1 MSDLPASELWCP
13 DAAAQPALQLTRF
26 TEHVRDTRGLDL
38 PDYDAL
44 WRWST
49 EDLTGFW
56 ASVWEFFGLDE
67 DSSYDEVLADETMP
81 GARWF
86 TGAHLNYAARTLA
99 PGEGD
104 DIAIVDVD
112 EEGRSRE
119 WTRSDLRR
127 RAHAFAAT
135 LVRHGIGPGDVV
147 VGYLPN
153 VAEAVAAFLGTALV
167 GGIWS
172 SVGQDY
178 AASAA
183 RDRFGQ
189 LRPKVLVTADGYRY
203 GGKVADRR
211 EAIQQLRSDLSGTL
225 VLAVLVDRVGLPVR
239 GDAWLP
245 WEAASSGDETVVAEA
260 VPFDHPLWV
269 LFSSGTTGV
278 PKGLVHSHGGVLLE
292 HLKVLGLQYDMHGG
306 DRFFWFTTPSWMLWN
321 FQVSA
326 LALGASILCYDG
338 SPTAPSVDRLWRLA
352 ADHGVTVLGA
362 SPGYLQACQDAGVEP
377 EALHL
382 DRLRVMS
389 SSGSPLPPS
398 VHAWVADR
406 LPRVPLISTSGGTDV
421 VSGFCGGALNV
432 PIHAGEVPARNLG
445 VALAAWDDAGREVVG
460 QVGELVVTRPMPS
473 MPVKFWDDPGGERYR
488 EAYFSVFPG
497 VWRHGDWVTV
507 TDRGSVVV
515 HGRSDSTLNRQGVR
529 MGSAD
534 IYAAVEGLA
543 EVTESLVVG
552 LELPDGGYWMPLFVV
567 LQQPATLDEELM
579 TRIRTAIR
587 EQASPRHVPDDVI
600 EVPAVPHT
608 GTGKKLEVPVKR
620 LLLDP
625 TSTSAVNRDSVDDPA
640 ALDELVRR
648 GRRVLEQRLPR

>member
-1 MSDLPASELWCP
+1 MGERDRSVLWRPDPAAEPGLE
-13 DAAAQPALQLTRF
+13 LTRF
-26 TEHVRDTRGLDL
+26 TAHVSATRGQVLA
-38 PDYDAL
+38 DYDAL
-44 WRWST
+44 WHWST
-49 EDLTGFW
+49 DDLTEFW
-56 ASVWEFFGLDE
+56 ASVWEFYGLDR
-67 DSSYDEVLADETMP
+67 DSSYDEVLADERMP

-86 TGAHLNYAARTLA
+86 TGAHLNYAARTLD
-99 PGEGD
+99 PGRPD
-104 DIAIVDVD
+104 DVAVLDVD
-112 EEGRSRE
+112 EEGRTRV
-119 WTRSDLRR
+119 WTRAELRR
-127 RAHAFAAT
+127 HAHAFAAT
-135 LVRHGIGPGDVV
+135 MAAHGVGRGDVV

-153 VAEAVAAFLGTALV
+153 TAESVAAFLGAALL
-167 GGIWS
+167 GAIWS

-203 GGKVADRR
+203 NGKVADRR
-211 EAIQQLRSDLSGTL
+211 GAIEQLSADLSETL
-225 VLAVLVDRVGLPVR
+225 VLEVLVDRVGLPVE
-239 GDAWLP
+239 GDHWLP
-245 WEAASSGDETVVAEA
+245 WADATDGSATVPAEA

-278 PKGLVHSHGGVLLE
+278 PKGLVHGHGGVLLE
-292 HLKVLGLQYDMHGG
+292 HLKVLGLQYDVRPG

-321 FQVSA
+321 LQVSA

-338 SPTAPSVDRLWRLA
+338 SPTVPTLDRLWRLA
-352 ADHGVTVLGA
+352 ADHGATVFGV
-362 SPGYLQACQDAGVEP
+362 SPGYLQACQDSGLEP
-377 EALHL
+377 EALDL
-382 DRLRVMS
+382 ERLRAMS

-398 VHAWVADR
+398 VHAWVAQR

-421 VSGFCGGALNV
+421 VSGFCGGALTV
-432 PIHAGEVPARNLG
+432 PICAGEVPARNLG
-445 VALAAWDDAGREVVG
+445 VAMAAWDDAGREVVNE
-460 QVGELVVTRPMPS
+460 VGELVVTRPMPS
-473 MPVKFWDDPGGERYR
+473 MPVAFWDDPTGERYR

-507 TDRGSVVV
+507 TDRGSVIV
-515 HGRSDSTLNRQGVR
+515 HGRSDSTLNRHGVR

-534 IYAAVEGLA
+534 IYAAVEALE

-552 LELPDGGYWMPLFVV
+552 LELDEGEYWMPLFVV
-567 LQQPATLDEELM
+567 LAHPGTLDEELRR
-579 TRIRTAIR
+579 RIGAAVR

-600 EVPAVPHT
+600 EVSAVPHT

-625 TSTSAVNRDSVDDPA
+625 TSTSALNRDSVDDPA

-648 GRRVLEQRLPR
+648 GRSALEDRQSP